1 MKFEELDLSYDIL
14 DALDA
19 MRFDECTPIQEQAI
33 PVILEGRDLIA
44 VAQTGTGK
52 TAAYL
57 LPVIDRLADMPE
69 AKDYVNCIV
78 MAPTRELVQ
87 QIDRQMEGFAYYV
100 PVNSVAIYGGT
111 DGAGFAQQ
119 QRGLKMGAD
128 VVIATP
134 GRLLAHLQMGYVDLS
149 RVSYFILD
157 EADRMLDMGFYDDI
171 MQIVKHLPK
180 DRQTL
185 MFSAT
190 MPPKIQQLAKA
201 ILNDP
206 AEVKIAVSRPT
217 EKIDQSAFVCHEGQ
231 KTGILKHLFKT
242 AHSQRVI
249 VFSSSKIKVKELT
262 RELRR
267 CKIKAAEMH
276 SDLEQNAREE
286 VMLDF
291 RAGKIDVLVAT
302 DIVAR
307 GIDIDDISMVVN
319 YDVPREAEDYVH
331 RIGRTARANA
341 DGKAVTLI
349 SSKEQSKFGQIE
361 NFLGYEVRKEAVPSE
376 LGEAPEYHP
385 GRRQGSGRGRG
396 NRQGNNRR
404 SNNRK
409 SSGNGKPSG
418 NRNRHDNAS
427 GNRNQSETTQPKPTP
442 NAQSDGRSRDTKP
455 QSDVTPRDAKPQ
467 SDDRPSRK
475 RHPKRRSSSKGNPDT
490 PEKSG
495 PESK

>member
-1 MKFEELDLSYDIL
+1 MKFDELDLRYDIL

-78 MAPTRELVQ
+78 MSPTRELAQ

-231 KTGILKHLFKT
+231 KTGILKHLFRT

-249 VFSSSKIKVKELT
+249 IFSSSKIKVKELA

-267 CKIKAAEMH
+267 CKVKTGEMH
-276 SDLEQNAREE
+276 SDLDQNVREE
-286 VMLDF
+286 VLLDF

-307 GIDIDDISMVVN
+307 GIDIDDIAMVVN

-341 DGKAVTLI
+341 DGKAVTLV
-349 SSKEQSKFGQIE
+349 SAKEQSKFGQIE
-361 NFLGYEVRKEAVPSE
+361 NFLGYEVRKETVPAE
-376 LGEAPEYHP
+376 LGEAPEYNP
-385 GRRQGSGRGRG
+385 SRRQSSRGDRRNRKPSRSGGKGRKG
-396 NRQGNNRR
+396 NS
-404 SNNRK
+404 SNNDKSNNNSISNSNKRNSRK
-409 SSGNGKPSG
+409 NHQNHSRKKTSEGANGSNSSKNS
-418 NRNRHDNAS
+418 S
-427 GNRNQSETTQPKPTP
+427 TP
-442 NAQSDGRSRDTKP
+442 AQS
-455 QSDVTPRDAKPQ
+455 
-467 SDDRPSRK
+467 
-475 RHPKRRSSSKGNPDT
+475 
-490 PEKSG
+490 
-495 PESK
+495 

>member
-1 MKFEELDLSYDIL
+1 MKFDELDLSYDIL

-57 LPVIDRLADMPE
+57 LPVIDRLADTPE

-78 MAPTRELVQ
+78 MSPTRELAQ

-231 KTGILKHLFKT
+231 KTGILKHLFRT

-249 VFSSSKIKVKELT
+249 IFSSSKIKVKELA

-267 CKIKAAEMH
+267 CKVKTGEMH
-276 SDLEQNAREE
+276 SDLDQNVREE
-286 VMLDF
+286 VLLDF

-307 GIDIDDISMVVN
+307 GIDIDDIAMVVN

-341 DGKAVTLI
+341 DGKAVTLV
-349 SSKEQSKFGQIE
+349 SAKEQSKFGQIE
-361 NFLGYEVRKEAVPSE
+361 NFLGYEVRKETVPAE
-376 LGEAPEYHP
+376 LGEAPEYNP
-385 GRRQGSGRGRG
+385 SRRQSSRGDRRNRKPSRSGGKGRKG
-396 NRQGNNRR
+396 NS
-404 SNNRK
+404 SNNDKSNNNSISNSNKRNSRK
-409 SSGNGKPSG
+409 NHQNHSRKKTSGGANGSNSSKNS
-418 NRNRHDNAS
+418 S
-427 GNRNQSETTQPKPTP
+427 TP
-442 NAQSDGRSRDTKP
+442 AQS
-455 QSDVTPRDAKPQ
+455 
-467 SDDRPSRK
+467 
-475 RHPKRRSSSKGNPDT
+475 
-490 PEKSG
+490 
-495 PESK
+495 

>member
-1 MKFEELDLSYDIL
+1 MKFDELDLSYDIL

-78 MAPTRELVQ
+78 MSPTRELAQ

-157 EADRMLDMGFYDDI
+157 EADRMLDMGFYDDF

-231 KTGILKHLFKT
+231 KTGILKHLFRT

-249 VFSSSKIKVKELT
+249 IFSSSKIKVKELA

-267 CKIKAAEMH
+267 CKVKTGEMH
-276 SDLEQNAREE
+276 SDLDQNVREE
-286 VMLDF
+286 VLLDF

-307 GIDIDDISMVVN
+307 GIDIDDIAMEVN

-341 DGKAVTLI
+341 DGKAVTLV
-349 SSKEQSKFGQIE
+349 SAKEQSKFGQIE
-361 NFLGYEVRKEAVPSE
+361 NFLGYEVRKETVPAE
-376 LGEAPEYHP
+376 LGEAPEYNP
-385 GRRQGSGRGRG
+385 SRRQSSRGDRRNRKPSRSGGKGRKG
-396 NRQGNNRR
+396 NS
-404 SNNRK
+404 SNNDKSNNNSISNSNKRNSRK
-409 SSGNGKPSG
+409 NHQNHSRKKTSEGANGSNSSKNS
-418 NRNRHDNAS
+418 S
-427 GNRNQSETTQPKPTP
+427 TP
-442 NAQSDGRSRDTKP
+442 AQS
-455 QSDVTPRDAKPQ
+455 
-467 SDDRPSRK
+467 
-475 RHPKRRSSSKGNPDT
+475 
-490 PEKSG
+490 
-495 PESK
+495 

>member
-1 MKFEELDLSYDIL
+1 MKFDELDLSYDIL

-78 MAPTRELVQ
+78 MSPTRELAQ

-231 KTGILKHLFKT
+231 KTGILKHLFRT

-249 VFSSSKIKVKELT
+249 IFSSSKIKVKELA

-267 CKIKAAEMH
+267 CKVKTGEMH
-276 SDLEQNAREE
+276 SDLDQNVREE
-286 VMLDF
+286 VLLDF

-307 GIDIDDISMVVN
+307 GIDIDDIAMVVN

-341 DGKAVTLI
+341 DGKAVTLV
-349 SSKEQSKFGQIE
+349 SAKEQSKFGQIE
-361 NFLGYEVRKEAVPSE
+361 NFLGYEVRKETVPAE
-376 LGEAPEYHP
+376 LGEAPEYNP
-385 GRRQGSGRGRG
+385 SRRQSSRGDRRNRKPSRSGGKGRK
-396 NRQGNNRR
+396 GNN
-404 SNNRK
+404 SNNDKSNNNSISNSNKRNSRK
-409 SSGNGKPSG
+409 NHQNHSRKKTSGGANGSNSSKNS
-418 NRNRHDNAS
+418 S
-427 GNRNQSETTQPKPTP
+427 TP
-442 NAQSDGRSRDTKP
+442 AQS
-455 QSDVTPRDAKPQ
+455 
-467 SDDRPSRK
+467 
-475 RHPKRRSSSKGNPDT
+475 
-490 PEKSG
+490 
-495 PESK
+495 

>member
-57 LPVIDRLADMPE
+57 LPVIDRLANMPE

-78 MAPTRELVQ
+78 MAPTRELAQ

-385 GRRQGSGRGRG
+385 DRRQGSGRGRG

-490 PEKSG
+490 PEKSC

>member
-1 MKFEELDLSYDIL
+1 MKFDELDLSYDIL

-19 MRFDECTPIQEQAI
+19 MRFDECTPIQEKAI

-78 MAPTRELVQ
+78 MSPTRELAQ

-111 DGAGFAQQ
+111 DGAGLAQQ
-119 QRGLKMGAD
+119 QRGLKRGAD

-231 KTGILKHLFKT
+231 KTGILKHLFRT

-249 VFSSSKIKVKELT
+249 IFSSSKIKVKELA

-267 CKIKAAEMH
+267 CKVKTGEMH
-276 SDLEQNAREE
+276 SDLDQNVREE
-286 VMLDF
+286 VLLDF

-307 GIDIDDISMVVN
+307 GIDIDDIAMVVN
-319 YDVPREAEDYVH
+319 YDVPREAEDH

-341 DGKAVTLI
+341 DGKAVTLV
-349 SSKEQSKFGQIE
+349 SAKEQSKFGQIE
-361 NFLGYEVRKEAVPSE
+361 NFLGYEVRKETVPAE
-376 LGEAPEYHP
+376 LGEAPEYNP
-385 GRRQGSGRGRG
+385 SRRQSSRGDRRNRKPSRSGGKGRKG
-396 NRQGNNRR
+396 NS
-404 SNNRK
+404 SNNDKSNNNSISNSNKRNSRK
-409 SSGNGKPSG
+409 NHQNHSRKKTSEGANGSNSSKNS
-418 NRNRHDNAS
+418 S
-427 GNRNQSETTQPKPTP
+427 TP
-442 NAQSDGRSRDTKP
+442 AQS
-455 QSDVTPRDAKPQ
+455 
-467 SDDRPSRK
+467 
-475 RHPKRRSSSKGNPDT
+475 
-490 PEKSG
+490 
-495 PESK
+495 

>member
-1 MKFEELDLSYDIL
+1 MTFDELDLSDDIL

-19 MRFDECTPIQEQAI
+19 MHFSECTPIQEQAI
-33 PVILEGRDLIA
+33 PAVLEGRDLIA

-57 LPVIDRLADMPE
+57 LPVIDRLASQPE
-69 AKDYVNCIV
+69 PDAINCII
-78 MAPTRELVQ
+78 MSPTRELAQ
-87 QIDRQMEGFAYYV
+87 QIDRQMEGFSYFL

-111 DGAGFAQQ
+111 DGATFAQQ

-134 GRLLAHLQMGYVDLS
+134 GRLLAHMSMGYVDLS
-149 RVSYFILD
+149 KVQVLILD

-231 KTGILKHLFKT
+231 KTGILKHLFRT

-249 VFSSSKIKVKELT
+249 IFSSSKIKVKELA

-267 CKIKAAEMH
+267 CKVKTGEMH
-276 SDLEQNAREE
+276 SDLDQNVREE
-286 VMLDF
+286 VLLDF

-307 GIDIDDISMVVN
+307 GIDIDDIAMVVN

-341 DGKAVTLI
+341 DGKAVTLV
-349 SSKEQSKFGQIE
+349 SAKEQSKFGQIE
-361 NFLGYEVRKEAVPSE
+361 NFLGYEVRKETVPAE
-376 LGEAPEYHP
+376 LGEAPEYNP
-385 GRRQGSGRGRG
+385 SRRQSSRGDRRNRKPSRSGGKGRKG
-396 NRQGNNRR
+396 NS
-404 SNNRK
+404 SNNDKSNNNSISNSNKRNSRK
-409 SSGNGKPSG
+409 NHQNHSRKKTSEGANGSNSSKNS
-418 NRNRHDNAS
+418 S
-427 GNRNQSETTQPKPTP
+427 TP
-442 NAQSDGRSRDTKP
+442 AQS
-455 QSDVTPRDAKPQ
+455 
-467 SDDRPSRK
+467 
-475 RHPKRRSSSKGNPDT
+475 
-490 PEKSG
+490 
-495 PESK
+495 

>member
-1 MKFEELDLSYDIL
+1 MKFDELDLSYDIL

-78 MAPTRELVQ
+78 MSPTRELAQ

-231 KTGILKHLFKT
+231 KTGILKHLFRT

-249 VFSSSKIKVKELT
+249 IFSSSKIKVKELA

-267 CKIKAAEMH
+267 CKLKTGEMH
-276 SDLEQNAREE
+276 SDLDQNVREE
-286 VMLDF
+286 VLLDF

-307 GIDIDDISMVVN
+307 GIDIDDIAMVVN

-341 DGKAVTLI
+341 DGKAVTLV
-349 SSKEQSKFGQIE
+349 SAKEQSKFGQIE
-361 NFLGYEVRKEAVPSE
+361 NFLGYEVRKETVPAE
-376 LGEAPEYHP
+376 LGEAPEYNP
-385 GRRQGSGRGRG
+385 SRRQSSRGDRRNRKPSRSGGKGRKG
-396 NRQGNNRR
+396 NS
-404 SNNRK
+404 SNNDKSNNNSISNSNKRNSRK
-409 SSGNGKPSG
+409 NHQNHSRKKTSEGANGSNSSKNS
-418 NRNRHDNAS
+418 S
-427 GNRNQSETTQPKPTP
+427 TP
-442 NAQSDGRSRDTKP
+442 AQS
-455 QSDVTPRDAKPQ
+455 
-467 SDDRPSRK
+467 
-475 RHPKRRSSSKGNPDT
+475 
-490 PEKSG
+490 
-495 PESK
+495 